1 MKQITSL
8 KNPMIQEIAL
18 LHQRKHRNIKQMF
31 LVEGEH
37 LISVALLKKRLLT
50 IFIDKKYLAKFTK
63 LLNDCS
69 NVEIIVVNEMIIR
82 KISQQKTPQPI
93 IGVCSIVKPVA
104 YFYNSNII
112 LIDTIQD
119 PGNLGNILRSLIAF
133 NISEVY
139 LSNESVDL
147 YNHKVI
153 SASQGAIFYTNV
165 YYENFDELL
174 LKVKN
179 ENYMIYG
186 TFLHENNS
194 TSLSEIIFK
203 QKKNAFLFGSEGQGI
218 NKKYKAKINDNI
230 FIPTTCNV
238 ESLNLATS
246 VAIVAYCLFVSNIL
260 K

>member
-8 KNPMIQEIAL
+8 KNPIIQELVL
-18 LHQRKHRNIKQMF
+18 LHERKHRNVKKMF
-31 LVEGEH
+31 LIEGEH
-37 LISVALLKKRLLT
+37 LISIALLKKRLLAVYV
-50 IFIDKKYLAKFTK
+50 DEKYLDKYAN
-63 LLNDCS
+63 LLKDC
-69 NVEIIVVNEMIIR
+69 NNIEVIVVNSMIIK

-93 IGVCSIVKPVA
+93 IGVCNIVKPLN
-104 YFYNSNII
+104 YFYSSHII

-119 PGNLGNILRSLIAF
+119 PGNLGNILRSVTAF

-165 YYENFDELL
+165 YYENFDQFL
-174 LKVKN
+174 LKVKKA
-179 ENYMIYG
+179 NYMIYG
-186 TFLHENNS
+186 TFLHEDNS
-194 TSLSEIIFK
+194 TNLSEITFK
-203 QKKNAFLFGSEGQGI
+203 QKNAFLFGNEGQGI
-218 NKKYKAKINDNI
+218 NKKYKDKINSNI
-230 FIPTTCNV
+230 FIPTSFNV

-246 VAIVAYCLFVSNIL
+246 VAIVTYCLFTSNIL

>member
-8 KNPMIQEIAL
+8 KNPIIQELVL
-18 LHQRKHRNIKQMF
+18 LHDRKHRNSKKKF
-31 LVEGEH
+31 LIEGEH
-37 LISVALLKKRLLT
+37 LISIALFKKRLLT
-50 IFIDKKYLAKFTK
+50 IYIDEKYLDKYAN
-63 LLNDCS
+63 LLNKCH
-69 NVEIIVVNEMIIR
+69 NLEIIIVNDMIIK

-93 IGVCSIVKPVA
+93 IGVCTIIKPIT
-104 YFYNSNII
+104 YFYSANII

-119 PGNLGNILRSLIAF
+119 PGNLGNILRSVSAF

-165 YYENFDELL
+165 YYENFDQFL
-174 LKVKN
+174 LKVKK

-194 TSLSEIIFK
+194 INLPAVVFEE
-203 QKKNAFLFGSEGQGI
+203 KNAFLFGNEGQGI
-218 NKKYKAKINDNI
+218 NKKYKDKIDTNI
-230 FIPTTCNV
+230 FIPTSVNV

-246 VAIVAYCLFVSNIL
+246 VAIVVYCLFTSNIL